1 MNIHLF
7 LIINFIIGFLSDIVL
22 NKLSYYNFMKL
33 NTLRPYFENKT
44 IVEAALYAGITVYV
58 IVGIISII
66 FKLLNKRYLPST
78 KREYIIYLL
87 LTFVIGF
94 IADYIIYWIDIF
106 PRLELYYKEVGKGLW
121 GGLAILFSVAIS
133 LIMNIIIN
141 KFK

>member
-1 MNIHLF
+1 MNIHIF
-7 LIINFIIGFLSDIVL
+7 LIINFIIGFVSDIVL
-22 NKLSYYNFMKL
+22 NKLSYYNVMKL

-78 KREYIIYLL
+78 QKEYVIYLL

-106 PRLELYYKEVGKGLW
+106 PKLELYYKEVGKGLW
-121 GGLAILFSVAIS
+121 GGLAILFSVMIGL
-133 LIMNIIIN
+133 LIKHII
-141 KFK
+141 

>member
-1 MNIHLF
+1 
-7 LIINFIIGFLSDIVL
+7 
-22 NKLSYYNFMKL
+22 MKL

-78 KREYIIYLL
+78 QKEYVIYLL

-106 PRLELYYKEVGKGLW
+106 PKLELYYKEVGKGLW
-121 GGLAILFSVAIS
+121 GGLAILFSVMIGL
-133 LIMNIIIN
+133 LIKHII
-141 KFK
+141 